1 MEDEKET
8 ETVDGYEEDKTGEE
22 RCASFIY
29 PVADCLQTLRVKR
42 TIRCSWTE
50 DLLSDSTFFKR
61 PRSRAELIKQ
71 EKSVFTA
78 TPCGL
83 HY

>member
-1 MEDEKET
+1 MKDEQSGGEGHFIRFIPAADSLQIFKSLKNNSLFT
-8 ETVDGYEEDKTGEE
+8 GRGFTVCTF
-22 RCASFIY
+22 C
-29 PVADCLQTLRVKR
+29 KR
-42 TIRCSWTE
+42 TK
-50 DLLSDSTFFKR
+50 L
-61 PRSRAELIKQ
+61 RSRVELIKQ